1 MIYRT
6 INLNDI
12 ISTLKRCLMFLY
24 CVSLQMMNT
33 SASLN
38 KKESYDPVD
47 AGTTPAIIFLCILM
61 AIGTIANGHVFGIF
75 LFRYNRKS
83 TYVTFVLALALID
96 LVVCVCDIPLEILDL
111 MYPYDFYS
119 ETGCKLFKLMS
130 ATLSLSSIFTLALL
144 SRERFKR
151 VCYPLKPQW
160 TNTMCRRYI
169 AGGMVLSFLISAPV
183 LYVHGLRRVKVAD
196 DSFVHTCFFDDDAD
210 EDWNPPLVHLSFLY
224 LIFVVCLFLLIISY
238 TCIGISLYRR
248 RSLLYRRDQ
257 PVQSSISYIR
267 TDVHSGSK
275 NLTSSFSDVSD
286 NHTLIMLNSRENYK
300 SSSGSV
306 NIKNIAEE
314 RRFTSSEKDNKSSPV
329 RQEMA
334 GIQLVSTG
342 KNPPRNSHRSTII
355 PFIITAIFIVV
366 FLPYLI
372 LGVFLCLKEN
382 FKANMTTTELSLYR
396 LAMRLIFVNNVV
408 NCFVYGIFDS
418 RFQTALKEVYRSA
431 FLQLKSSLA

>member
-1 MIYRT
+1 MTKYE
-6 INLNDI
+6 LFSDVW
-12 ISTLKRCLMFLY
+12 CLLY
-24 CVSLQMMNT
+24 CVLLQMMNVSVT
-33 SASLN
+33 LN
-38 KKESYDPVD
+38 KTESYDPVD
-47 AGTTPAIIFLCILM
+47 AGTSPAIAFLFVLM
-61 AIGTIANGHVFGIF
+61 VIGTIANGHVFGIF

-83 TYVTFVLALALID
+83 TYVTFVLALAFID

-119 ETGCKLFKLMS
+119 EAGCKLFKLIS

-169 AGGMVLSFLISAPV
+169 AGGMVLSLLISAPV

-196 DSFVHTCFFDDDAD
+196 GSIVHTCFFDDDAD
-210 EDWNPPLVHLSFLY
+210 VDWNPPLVHLSILY
-224 LIFVVCLFLLIISY
+224 LIFVVCLFILIISY

-248 RSLLYRRDQ
+248 RSLLHQRDQ
-257 PVQSSISYIR
+257 PVQSSISYIS
-267 TDVHSGSK
+267 TGAHTGSK
-275 NLTSSFSDVSD
+275 NLTLSDISDKDTFKMPSDRESTNSSP
-286 NHTLIMLNSRENYK
+286 
-300 SSSGSV
+300 GSE
-306 NIKNIAEE
+306 NIKNIADK
-314 RRFTSSEKDNKSSPV
+314 RRSEKDNKSSPAG
-329 RQEMA
+329 QEMT

-342 KNPPRNSHRSTII
+342 KKTKNSHRSTII
-355 PFIITAIFIVV
+355 PFVITAIFIVV

-431 FLQLKSSLA
+431 FKALSVRSKKAK

>member
-1 MIYRT
+1 MVKE
-6 INLNDI
+6 INVLVAVSNW
-12 ISTLKRCLMFLY
+12 LKH
-24 CVSLQMMNT
+24 

-210 EDWNPPLVHLSFLY
+210 EDWNPPL
-224 LIFVVCLFLLIISY
+224 
-238 TCIGISLYRR
+238 
-248 RSLLYRRDQ
+248 
-257 PVQSSISYIR
+257 
-267 TDVHSGSK
+267 
-275 NLTSSFSDVSD
+275 
-286 NHTLIMLNSRENYK
+286 
-300 SSSGSV
+300 
-306 NIKNIAEE
+306 NIAEE

-408 NCFVYGIFDS
+408 NCFVYEIVTLGPKLEPKAGF
-418 RFQTALKEVYRSA
+418 KV
-431 FLQLKSSLA
+431 